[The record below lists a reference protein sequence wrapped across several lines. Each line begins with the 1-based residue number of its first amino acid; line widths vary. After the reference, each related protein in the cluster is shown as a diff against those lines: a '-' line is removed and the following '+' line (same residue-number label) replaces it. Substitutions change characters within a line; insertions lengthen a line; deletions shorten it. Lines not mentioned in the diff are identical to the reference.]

1 MVVQWLR
8 LCTARGMNLIPG
20 WGAKIGHVMPCSKRK
35 KINKGKLVINM
46 LGVDGEHLCIEK
58 RLPLASGDYSSGM
71 KANTLLRKDN
81 QEYLWGKKF
90 QMINCA

>member
-8 LCTARGMNLIPG
+8 LCTARGMNLTPG

-58 RLPLASGDYSSGM
+58 RLPLASGDYRSGR